1 MIFTILIFI
10 VTLLILVVIH
20 ELGHF
25 LVAKKFNIKVE
36 EFGFGI
42 PPRAWGKKVGE
53 TLVSIN
59 WLPFGGFVRLLG
71 EDLPAGRLANGKFIE
86 DPRSFAA
93 QTVGKRMAV
102 VVAGVLMN
110 LFLAW
115 LLFYIVLGFQGF
127 KLQLP
132 LIVEHQFLG
141 VTQKNETAVIVQ
153 GVMPGSPA
161 EVAGLHSGE
170 KIKKI
175 NGLEIKTNAE
185 LIEKTKKAAGEEIQ
199 LTISNLKN
207 NNQREVTL
215 IPRENPPKGEGPL
228 GVSLAQ
234 FQIANLQYETPMQ
247 KVLAG
252 PVHSI
257 NIIAYSGKIIGLLV
271 GESFKTGKLEPVS
284 QTVAGPVGITNVVNS
299 ILTESKDPLLP
310 YLDFVAALS
319 LNLAVF
325 NVLPIPALD
334 GGRLFFLMYEAVTRR
349 KVKAEVEK
357 WIHTIGMVLL
367 LSLMLLITFS
377 DIKKLLP

>member
-36 EFGFGI
+36 KFGFGI

-71 EDLPAGRLANGKFIE
+71 EDEVDQKALQN
-86 DPRSFAA
+86 PRSFAA

-102 VVAGVLMN
+102 VIAGVLMN

-141 VTQKNETAVIVQ
+141 VSQVNETAVIVQ
-153 GVMPGSPA
+153 GVTAGSPA
-161 EVAGLHSGE
+161 EAAGLQSGE
-170 KIKKI
+170 KIKKV
-175 NGLEIKTNAE
+175 NGDSIKTSSD
-185 LIEKTKKAAGEEIQ
+185 LIEKTKLSVGREIK
-199 LTISNLKN
+199 LTISDLKDERV
-207 NNQREVTL
+207 REVSVT
-215 IPRENPPKGEGPL
+215 PRENPPEGEGPL

-234 FQIANLQYETPMQ
+234 FQIANLQYQTPEQ
-247 KVLAG
+247 KALAG

-257 NIIAYSGKIIGLLV
+257 NIIAYSSKIIGLLV

-334 GGRLFFLMYEAVTRR
+334 GGRLFFLMFEAVTRR

>member
-10 VTLLILVVIH
+10 ITLLVLVVIH

-71 EDLPAGRLANGKFIE
+71 EDEVNEKILSN
-86 DPRSFAA
+86 PRSFAM
-93 QTVGKRMAV
+93 QTVNKRITV

-141 VTQKNETAVIVQ
+141 VSQVNETAVIIQ
-153 GVMPGSPA
+153 GVTAGSPA
-161 EVAGLHSGE
+161 EKVGLKPGE
-170 KIKKI
+170 KIKQI
-175 NGLEIKTNAE
+175 NGIDLKTNSDLIVKTKESAGLEIK
-185 LIEKTKKAAGEEIQ
+185 
-199 LTISNLKN
+199 LTLSDLKN
-207 NNQREVTL
+207 EREREVSIT
-215 IPRENPPKGEGPL
+215 PRENPPEGEGPL

-234 FQIANLQYETPMQ
+234 FQIANLQYQTLMQ
-247 KVLAG
+247 KALAG

-257 NIIAYSGKIIGLLV
+257 NIIAYSSKIIGLLV
-271 GESFKTGKLEPVS
+271 EESFKTGKLEPVS

-299 ILTESKDPLLP
+299 ILTESKAPLLP

-334 GGRLFFLMYEAVTRR
+334 GGRLFFLMFEAVTRR
-349 KVKAEVEK
+349 KVKAEIER